1 MERAGAALTPSACWE
16 LLATATVGR
25 LALSVGAL
33 PTIVPV
39 RYLVDDASVAI
50 NLGRP
55 GMPVSTVHDAVVA
68 FAVDDID
75 EGTATGWMVQMQGRA
90 RLAPSP
96 DGTASAQV
104 DQVVH
109 LVPGLVTGRRFT
121 LDPFVPPR

>member
-1 MERAGAALTPSACWE
+1 
-16 LLATATVGR
+16 
-25 LALSVGAL
+25 
-33 PTIVPV
+33 
-39 RYLVDDASVAI
+39 
-50 NLGRP
+50 
-55 GMPVSTVHDAVVA
+55 MPVSTVHDAVVA